1 MNMRIKAALLCMV
14 FVLLPVAALARSPCA
29 TLTIPGQ
36 QITVEL
42 LEGAD
47 QSHVDDPQSAA
58 LFRGG
63 AFSWVIADHNTQS
76 FKRLPL
82 VEIGDTATI
91 TSAEGQSIC
100 LMCVA
105 KFHGRNTGEEITD
118 ERGRNVMADY
128 DYMMYTCRAGWRRV
142 WVLGWEV
149 ENVEQ

>member
-1 MNMRIKAALLCMV
+1 MNRKTIVCLVMLL
-14 FVLLPVAALARSPCA
+14 LLPVAAIARSPCA

-63 AFSWVIADHNTQS
+63 AFSWVIADHNTQA

-91 TSAEGQSIC
+91 TSAEGQSIR
-100 LMCVA
+100 LTCVA

-142 WVLGWEV
+142 WVLGWKV

>member
-1 MNMRIKAALLCMV
+1 MNRKTIVCLVMIL
-14 FVLLPVAALARSPCA
+14 LLPVTAMARSPCA
-29 TLTIPGQ
+29 TLTIPTQ
-36 QITVEL
+36 QITVDL

-47 QSHVDDPQSAA
+47 QSHVDDPKSAA

-63 AFSWVIADHNTQS
+63 AFSWVIADHNTQA

-91 TSAEGQSIC
+91 TSAEGQSIR
-100 LMCVA
+100 LKCVA
-105 KFHGRNTGEEITD
+105 KFHGRNTGDEITD
-118 ERGRNVMADY
+118 ENGRNVMADY

-149 ENVEQ
+149 ESIEQ

>member
-1 MNMRIKAALLCMV
+1 MLL
-14 FVLLPVAALARSPCA
+14 LLPVAALARSPCA

-63 AFSWVIADHNTQS
+63 AFSWVIADHNTQA

-82 VEIGDTATI
+82 VEIGNTATI
-91 TSAEGQSIC
+91 TSAEGQSIR
-100 LMCVA
+100 LECVA